1 MSDLYE
7 RTATP
12 ELDRPV
18 LVIALEGWMDAG
30 FGGAT
35 ALSTITAQ
43 TEQATIAVFDTD
55 DLLDHRARRPTMR
68 IDDGVVSKLSWPT
81 TELWATTDTVGH
93 DVVLLTGAEP
103 DHRWRAFSAAVADL
117 ALDLDVRLVTSIGAY
132 PAPAP
137 HTRPTRVVATAT
149 DAGLARQVGFLPGR
163 VEVPTGVS
171 TAIEQRCAELGLP
184 TIGLWAQVPHYAAA
198 MPYPAA
204 ALALIET
211 LGRVADVQFGSA
223 DLASESEAT
232 RMRLDELVSNSPEH
246 LDLVRQLEVQV
257 DAIERDELE
266 TDGIEPVSGD
276 ELAAELERFLRERD
290 A

>member
-1 MSDLYE
+1 MSDLYT

-18 LVIALEGWMDAG
+18 LVLALEGWMDAG

-35 ALSTITAQ
+35 ALSTITDQ
-43 TEQATIAVFDTD
+43 SEQATIAVFDTD

-68 IDDGVVSKLSWPT
+68 IDDGVVTNLSWPT
-81 TELWATTDTVGH
+81 TELWATTDQAGH
-93 DVVLLTGAEP
+93 DVLFLSGAEP

-137 HTRPTRVVATAT
+137 HTRPTRVVSTAT
-149 DAGLARQVGFLPGR
+149 DRDLARQVGFLPGR

-171 TAIEQRCAELGLP
+171 TAVEQRCAELGLP

-204 ALALIET
+204 SLALIET
-211 LGRVADVQFGSA
+211 LARVADVEFGTA
-223 DLASESEAT
+223 DLAAEAQAT
-232 RMRLDELVSNSPEH
+232 RDRLDELVSNSPEH

-257 DAIERDELE
+257 DAIERE
-266 TDGIEPVSGD
+266 GIEAVSGD
-276 ELAAELERFLRERD
+276 DLAAELEQFLREQGN
-290 A
+290 